1 MAMRRHCDICDAV
14 IGQSEQYRTIH
25 FGRGTNE
32 DINIGV
38 DPQTICK
45 KCWKTMISSVKPE
58 AYIADIDPLIKKNR
72 TDDIVGAIASA
83 LVNESE
89 CQCDK
94 LCKTCKYG
102 DSALSEGS
110 CSECI
115 GKDRWEAKDE
125 EDSV

>member
-1 MAMRRHCDICDAV
+1 MAMRRHCDICDSV
-14 IGQSEQYRTIH
+14 IGNTEQYRTIH
-25 FGRGTNE
+25 FGRGNNT
-32 DINIGV
+32 DIDIGV

-58 AYIADIDPLIKKNR
+58 AYIDNIDPLIKKNR

-83 LVNESE
+83 LVNDND

-102 DSALSEGS
+102 DCGLSEGS

-115 GKDRWEAKDE
+115 GKDRWEAKDG
-125 EDSV
+125 STA